1 MLDEKVEKKR
11 KYMKEYMKKAR
22 KENPEI
28 YRDKRQY
35 EKRKKEFQKR
45 NKKMM
50 EFLREY
56 KSKKKCVYCGWNG
69 HTEVLQFHHRNPN
82 EKLDDVSTLVKRCVG
97 KETILK
103 EIAKCDVLC
112 ANCHAIETRC
122 RYSSNGRTPIS

>member
-69 HTEVLQFHHRNPN
+69 HTEVLQFHHRNPK
-82 EKLDDVSTLVKRCVG
+82 EKKFSFG
-97 KETILK
+97 KGRIGNLK
-103 EIAKCDVLC
+103 IGRVLEEMNKCDLIC
-112 ANCHAIETRC
+112 PNCHLWLHYQETC
-122 RYSSNGRTPIS
+122 L